1 MLQEI
6 VWVAPFTWNEVFEAK
21 HFHEISI
28 YLKMDYLK
36 RVILFFQF
44 SAVELTR
51 LYRNIISF
59 SLKYENLINET
70 IASKSPLL
78 SQSKYQLKID
88 NNSNF
93 SKIILPNGKAQI
105 GIFLHREQFFK
116 RMWNISFAR
125 KRIGKE

>member
-1 MLQEI
+1 
-6 VWVAPFTWNEVFEAK
+6 
-21 HFHEISI
+21 
-28 YLKMDYLK
+28 MDYLK

-116 RMWNISFAR
+116 RM
-125 KRIGKE
+125 